1 MAGIGLVGVVG
12 AAAQELPAFPQRSS
26 AQQRYGVVGLASW
39 YGNEFGGHR
48 TADGEIFSARSI
60 SAAHRTMPLPSYARV
75 TNLSNGRSIVVRV
88 NDRGPFVR
96 GRIVDVSARVA
107 KLLDFNHRGVAK
119 VRLDYL
125 GKAPR
130 AGSDEP
136 TLLASLRSGGAPAAE
151 PAPPAARLARQ
162 ERQERTVVARVV
174 ERPRAAEPRSPY
186 GELVAVPVAAQSAR
200 PAPTESLTF
209 VARVVERP
217 RTSEPRS
224 PYGELVAYPFME
236 QASLGWD
243 AAPPP

>member
-1 MAGIGLVGVVG
+1 MFWPRAAMAGIVLIGAVK
-12 AAAQELPAFPQRSS
+12 AAAQVLPAFPEHPPAQPRYS
-26 AQQRYGVVGLASW
+26 AVGLASW
-39 YGNEFGGHR
+39 YGSEVGGHR
-48 TADGEIFSARSI
+48 TADGEVFNTRSI
-60 SAAHRTMPLPSYARV
+60 SAAHRTLPLPCYARV

-125 GKAPR
+125 GKAPP

-136 TLLASLRSGGAPAAE
+136 TLLASLQPGGAPAAA
-151 PAPPAARLARQ
+151 PAPLAARPAPA
-162 ERQERTVVARVV
+162 ERRTVVARVV

-186 GELVAVPVAAQSAR
+186 GGLVGYSFSAQAAHSPPVVSFA
-200 PAPTESLTF
+200 F
-209 VARVVERP
+209 VERP

-224 PYGELVAYPFME
+224 PYGELVGFTE
-236 QASLGWD
+236 QASLRWD
-243 AAPPP
+243 SAPPP